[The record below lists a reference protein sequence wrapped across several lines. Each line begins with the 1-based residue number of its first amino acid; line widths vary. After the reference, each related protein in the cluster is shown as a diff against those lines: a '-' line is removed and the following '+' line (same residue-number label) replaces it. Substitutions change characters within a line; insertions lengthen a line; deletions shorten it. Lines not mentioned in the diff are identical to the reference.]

1 MVVKLAADEDDY
13 NNVDND
19 DADADTDDDDDDDDD
34 DEDEDD
40 YNDVDKDDDDGDEQ
54 GDAYNKT
61 WGKKKGQFPIF
72 SLLSFV
78 IIPVFVSFLAFGKF
92 LGQVRRKADL
102 TFFLFVNWRRTNDS
116 CLSLRLK
123 FKNATFSWKSLA

>member
-19 DADADTDDDDDDDDD
+19 DDDDDDDD
-34 DEDEDD
+34 DEDD
-40 YNDVDKDDDDGDEQ
+40 YNDVDKDDDDDDDDDGDEE

-102 TFFLFVNWRRTNDS
+102 TFFVVRQLE
-116 CLSLRLK
+116 
-123 FKNATFSWKSLA
+123 KNK

>member
-13 NNVDND
+13 NNVDK
-19 DADADTDDDDDDDDD
+19 DDDD
-34 DEDEDD
+34 
-40 YNDVDKDDDDGDEQ
+40 DDDDGDEQ

-92 LGQVRRKADL
+92 LGQVRTKADL
-102 TFFLFVNWRRTNDS
+102 TFFVVRQLE
-116 CLSLRLK
+116 
-123 FKNATFSWKSLA
+123 KNK